1 MILRKGLTRC
11 DFSFWNLGLDL
22 LFIWQVAWKVD
33 QLTGLEAGAGET
45 LSTTK

>member
-1 MILRKGLTRC
+1 MTLRKDLTRC
-11 DFSFWNLGLDL
+11 DFLFWNHGLNF